1 MTDLEKIDQ
10 LRQRLGLSYREAKE
24 ALDRS
29 GGDLLAALIQYEE
42 GVREETQSTLGNWG
56 TKLMER
62 LRDILHQGN
71 VTRIKVKK
79 DGKTVAE
86 IPATAGALGILG
98 VLASSELAV
107 LAGLSTV
114 AALFNRYTME
124 VERPDGRVE
133 EHALVPEEQVDK

>member
-10 LRQRLGLSYREAKE
+10 LRKRLGLSYREAKE
-24 ALDRS
+24 ALDRA
-29 GGDLLAALIQYEE
+29 GGDLLEALIQCEE
-42 GVREETQSTLGNWG
+42 GVKEETQGILGNWG
-56 TKLMER
+56 GKLMDQIR
-62 LRDILHQGN
+62 NILHQGN

-114 AALFNRYTME
+114 AALFNRYTLE

-133 EHALVPEEQVDK
+133 EHALAPEEQVDK